1 MHINGVFMKW
11 KENSNKNT
19 PIKFG
24 GMNILA
30 VENMVI
36 AISYLFLA
44 SYYILLAINLLM

>member
-1 MHINGVFMKW
+1 MKW
-11 KENSNKNT
+11 KEHSIKNT

-24 GMNILA
+24 GICIPY
-30 VENMVI
+30 VENMVL